1 MRDDERLP
9 AAQHDVRDLAA
20 DDVVCYPNCFVP
32 VELVAQPRVFRT
44 EGVSFRGPSH
54 DQGEVRHHVK
64 VLVDGRNI
72 KDRRKLT
79 DRIKAD
85 SEVYVFQALSGG

>member
-1 MRDDERLP
+1 MAQLHFTQNLVRHTQCPSANLEAGTVAELFAQYFESWP
-9 AAQHDVRDLAA
+9 AVRHYVLD
-20 DDVVCYPNCFVP
+20 
-32 VELVAQPRVFRT
+32 
-44 EGVSFRGPSH
+44 

-72 KDRRKLT
+72 TDRRKLS
-79 DRIKAD
+79 DRINSD

>member
-1 MRDDERLP
+1 MRDYVLD
-9 AAQHDVRDLAA
+9 
-20 DDVVCYPNCFVP
+20 
-32 VELVAQPRVFRT
+32 
-44 EGVSFRGPSH
+44 

-64 VLVDGRNI
+64 VLVDGSNI

-79 DRIKAD
+79 DRVNPN

>member
-1 MRDDERLP
+1 LANLHFTQNLARHTDCP
-9 AAQHDVRDLAA
+9 SAALAA
-20 DDVVCYPNCFVP
+20 ETVA
-32 VELVAQPRVFRT
+32 ELLERYFQRWPQV
-44 EGVSFRGPSH
+44 RGYVLD

-72 KDRRKLT
+72 KDRRKLS
-79 DRIKAD
+79 DHINHD

>member
-1 MRDDERLP
+1 LGAAAVANLHFTQNLARHTDCPSATLP
-9 AAQHDVRDLAA
+9 AETVAELLEGYFARWPAVRGYVLD
-20 DDVVCYPNCFVP
+20 
-32 VELVAQPRVFRT
+32 
-44 EGVSFRGPSH
+44 

-64 VLVDGRNI
+64 VLVDGRNV

-79 DRIKAD
+79 DRINQT

>member
-1 MRDDERLP
+1 MASLHFTQNLTRHTDCP
-9 AAQHDVRDLAA
+9 STKLAA
-20 DDVVCYPNCFVP
+20 DTVG
-32 VELVAQPRVFRT
+32 ELLERYFETWPAV
-44 EGVSFRGPSH
+44 RGYVLD

-72 KDRRKLT
+72 KDRRKLS
-79 DRIKAD
+79 DRLNSD